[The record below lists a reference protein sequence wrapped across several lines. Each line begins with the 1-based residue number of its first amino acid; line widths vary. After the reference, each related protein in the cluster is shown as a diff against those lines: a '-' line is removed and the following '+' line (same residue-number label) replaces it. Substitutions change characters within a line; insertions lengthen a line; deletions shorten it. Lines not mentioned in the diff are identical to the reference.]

1 MNRKKF
7 FLGIAA
13 MGLLLTG
20 CASHYEVSSVSR
32 SRILIDKRYDANV
45 DAKGLAFLAPY
56 KKTVDSIMSPVVGYV
71 ADYLYAEKPESNLSN
86 LLCDILVWAGRD
98 YGEKPEFSLYNMGGM
113 RAALSPGE
121 VTYGNVLD
129 VAPFENKICFFDL
142 KGSDVQELFEQV
154 AKIYGEGV
162 SKGVELVITKKGEL
176 KSAKLHGESI
186 DPNRTYRVASIDYL
200 AEGNGGLTALTKKTN
215 VNSPQDESNNSRFVI
230 MDYFREMDAQGV
242 VVTAKVEGRIRVE
255 E

>member
-1 MNRKKF
+1 MKKIF
-7 FLGIAA
+7 FGIVAA
-13 MGLLLTG
+13 GMLLTG
-20 CASHYEVSSVSR
+20 CASHYEVSSVTR
-32 SRILIDKRYDANV
+32 SRILVDKSYESDMDGR
-45 DAKGLAFLAPY
+45 GMAFLAPY
-56 KKTVDSIMSPVVGYV
+56 KKTVDSIMSPVVGHV
-71 ADYLYAEKPESNLSN
+71 ADYMYAEKPESNLSN
-86 LLCDILVWAGRD
+86 LLCDILVWAGKN

-176 KSAKLHGESI
+176 KSAKLHGEPI

-200 AEGNGGLTALTKKTN
+200 AEGNGGLTALMNKTN
-215 VNSPQDESNNSRFVI
+215 VNSPQDASNNSRFVI
-230 MDYFREMDAQGV
+230 MDYFREMDAQGK
-242 VVTAKVEGRIRVE
+242 VVTAKVEGRIKVVE
-255 E
+255 

>member
-1 MNRKKF
+1 MKKVF
-7 FLGIAA
+7 FGIVAA
-13 MGLLLTG
+13 GFLLTG
-20 CASHYEVSSVSR
+20 CASHYEVSSVTR
-32 SRILIDKRYDANV
+32 SRILVDKSYESDMDGR
-45 DAKGLAFLAPY
+45 GMAFLAPY
-56 KKTVDSIMSPVVGYV
+56 KKTVDSIMSPVVGHV
-71 ADYLYAEKPESNLSN
+71 ADYMYAEKPESNLSN
-86 LLCDILVWAGRD
+86 LLCDILVWAGKN

-176 KSAKLHGESI
+176 KSAKLHGEPI

-200 AEGNGGLTALTKKTN
+200 AEGNGGLTALMNKTN
-215 VNSPQDESNNSRFVI
+215 VNSPQDASNNSRFVI
-230 MDYFREMDAQGV
+230 MDYFREMDAQGK
-242 VVTAKVEGRIRVE
+242 VVTAKVEGRIKVVE
-255 E
+255 